1 MIPGDIGAEIARVLQ
16 AMVSAGELPSRAAS
30 LPAAG
35 TWRPAPAGAGG
46 GPGTYATSLPLALAR
61 LAGLAAEPVAGLLAA
76 GLAAVPWISAAR
88 VTGRGYLTVT
98 VTAARLAAL
107 PARITASGQAA
118 AASGALA
125 GTRLTAPRL
134 TDPATAPDWVQAWR
148 TQRDAL
154 AGRLADAAGAEV
166 LFFDSQRE
174 LTPESPAQARAG
186 AAPVT
191 TADADGR
198 PRPVAEAGRGPVAAA
213 VARHGA
219 DAVRY
224 ALARTSAPRAGAIT
238 GQLGL
243 PLDLANPFV
252 MVRYAHADAASARRW
267 AVDLGLAPNRP
278 EWQPD
283 RAPNLMQPELVLV
296 DRLSWLPERV
306 AAAARRRR
314 PAELAGYLENLA
326 SAWLDCADS
335 CPALPFRGS
344 GAPAV
349 PAGGQTAARLELS
362 DAARIVLAAGLAS
375 LGISAPARM

>member
-1 MIPGDIGAEIARVLQ
+1 MIPGDIGAEIARVIR
-16 AMVSAGELPSRAAS
+16 AEAAAGELPSRAAS

-35 TWRPAPAGAGG
+35 TWRPAPAEAGG

-61 LAGLAAEPVAGLLAA
+61 QAGRAAERIAEILAA

-88 VTGRGYLTVT
+88 VTGGGYLTVT

-107 PARITASGQAA
+107 PARIASSGQAA

-125 GTRLTAPRL
+125 GVRLTAPRL
-134 TDPATAPDWVQAWR
+134 SDPAAAPDWAQAWR

-174 LTPESPAQARAG
+174 PTGASATQARA
-186 AAPVT
+186 
-191 TADADGR
+191 
-198 PRPVAEAGRGPVAAA
+198 GPVAAA
-213 VARHGA
+213 VAWHGG

-224 ALARTSAPRAGAIT
+224 ALARTSAPRAGAII

-243 PLDLANPFV
+243 RLDLTNPFV
-252 MVRYAHADAASARRW
+252 MVRYAHADAASVRRW
-267 AVDLGLAPNRP
+267 AADLGLPPARQAGPP
-278 EWQPD
+278 G
-283 RAPNLMQPELVLV
+283 RAPNLMRPELELV
-296 DRLSWLPERV
+296 HTLSWLPERV

-314 PAELAGYLENLA
+314 PAELAAYLENLA
-326 SAWLDCADS
+326 SAWLDCAEN
-335 CPALPFRGS
+335 CPALPFGGR
-344 GAPAV
+344 GAPAD
-349 PAGGQTAARLELS
+349 PSGEQTAARLELS
-362 DAARIVLAAGLAS
+362 EAARIVLAAGLAS

>member
-16 AMVSAGELPSRAAS
+16 IMVTSGELPPRAAS

-61 LAGLAAEPVAGLLAA
+61 LAGVAAEPVAGHLAA
-76 GLAAVPWISAAR
+76 GLAAVPWISTAR

-98 VTAARLAAL
+98 VTAACLAAL
-107 PARITASGQAA
+107 PARIVASGQAA

-125 GTRLTAPRL
+125 GRRLTAPRL
-134 TDPATAPDWVQAWR
+134 TDPATAPDWARAWR
-148 TQRDAL
+148 TQREAL

-166 LFFDSQRE
+166 LFFDAQRE
-174 LTPESPAQARAG
+174 RTPESPAQASVG
-186 AAPVT
+186 AAPM
-191 TADADGR
+191 TAADPGG
-198 PRPVAEAGRGPVAAA
+198 RPVAEAGRGPVAAA

-219 DAVRY
+219 EAVRY
-224 ALARTSAPRAGAIT
+224 ALARTSALRVGAIT

-252 MVRYAHADAASARRW
+252 MVRYAHADAASTRRW
-267 AVDLGLAPNRP
+267 AADLGLAPDRQEEP
-278 EWQPD
+278 PD
-283 RAPNLMQPELVLV
+283 RAPNLMRPELVLV
-296 DRLSWLPERV
+296 DKLSWLPERV
-306 AAAARRRR
+306 AAAARRGR
-314 PAELAGYLENLA
+314 PADLAAYLESLAG
-326 SAWLDCADS
+326 AWLDCADS
-335 CPALPFRGS
+335 CPALPFRGR

-349 PAGGQTAARLELS
+349 PAGEQAAARLELS

>member
-1 MIPGDIGAEIARVLQ
+1 VIPGDIGAEIARVLQ
-16 AMVSAGELPSRAAS
+16 AMVAAGELPPRAAHQ
-30 LPAAG
+30 PAAG
-35 TWRPAPAGAGG
+35 TWRPAPAAAGG

-61 LAGLAAEPVAGLLAA
+61 LAGVAAEPVARHLAA

-107 PARITASGQAA
+107 PARIAASGQAA

-125 GTRLTAPRL
+125 GTRLTAPGL
-134 TDPATAPDWVQAWR
+134 TDPATAPDWTRAWR

-166 LFFDSQRE
+166 LFFDAQRE
-174 LTPESPAQARAG
+174 LTPEWPAQAGAG

-191 TADADGR
+191 TPG
-198 PRPVAEAGRGPVAAA
+198 PGGPPVARAGGGPVAAA
-213 VARHGA
+213 VARYGA

-267 AVDLGLAPNRP
+267 AADLGLAPDRQ
-278 EWQPD
+278 EGQPNQ
-283 RAPNLMQPELVLV
+283 APDLMRPELVLV
-296 DRLSWLPERV
+296 DKLSWLPERV

-314 PAELAGYLENLA
+314 PADLVAYLERLAG
-326 SAWLDCADS
+326 AWLDCADS
-335 CPALPFRGS
+335 CPALPFRGR

-349 PAGGQTAARLELS
+349 LAGEQTAARLELS
-362 DAARIVLAAGLAS
+362 DAARIVLAAGLTS